1 MRSSGSV
8 DGLPRRAVKPPS
20 PRCYTDVM
28 RVPVLLLSAASL
40 SLACSG
46 SSTPDQEHRSSG
58 SPPVE
63 GNTEEP
69 GLPAVEVAPV
79 KRVGTSR
86 ERTLTPAP
94 IGLAIRSMGETR
106 CGPLR
111 VVVEEKEGGQV
122 GFMAY
127 RVLFEGDGESAEH
140 GGGGTFAADP
150 SAPWLLYVH
159 TTHEFYGYDGRGG
172 LLKHTFKVEFA
183 EGRQP
188 TPQEV
193 EAGIIGVAEGAPRT
207 ESIGETL
214 TTGPEWTP
222 SEELRAELPPQL
234 LELIEGR

>member
-1 MRSSGSV
+1 ME
-8 DGLPRRAVKPPS
+8 GLPRQAVKPAL
-20 PRCYTDVM
+20 PRRYHHGM
-28 RVPVLLLSAASL
+28 RIPVLLLSGAGL

-46 SSTPDQEHRSSG
+46 SSARDQEHRSS
-58 SPPVE
+58 SLPPVE
-63 GNTEEP
+63 GNTEESGSP
-69 GLPAVEVAPV
+69 SVEFAPET
-79 KRVGTSR
+79 RVGTSR
-86 ERTLTPAP
+86 ERSLTPAP

-111 VVVEEKEGGQV
+111 VVVEETEDGQV

-127 RVLFEGDGESAEH
+127 RALFAGDGESAEH

-183 EGRQP
+183 EDGQP

-193 EAGIIGVAEGAPRT
+193 EAGITLVAEGAPRT

-214 TTGPEWTP
+214 ATGPGWNP